1 MKNNLFN
8 LKQIAKAITN
18 IEQFL
23 DAIDYGEFQTNRMM
37 VDAVAKELENIGEAA
52 NSVSDKFR
60 LLHPEMPWDKMID
73 MRNFL
78 VHEYFGIREDIVWDT
93 CKNDLP
99 KLKKQLVEILE

>member
-8 LKQIAKAITN
+8 LKEIAKAISI

-23 DAIDYGEFQTNRMM
+23 GAVDYAEFKTNRMM
-37 VDAVAKELENIGEAA
+37 IDAVTKQLENIGEAA
-52 NSVSDKFR
+52 NSVSNEFR
-60 LLHPEMPWDKMID
+60 LLHPEIPWDKMID

-93 CKNDLP
+93 CKKDLP
-99 KLKKQLVEILE
+99 ELKRCLERIPK